1 MAQEVWEVVALL
13 HQSRSLGERTA
24 LLEGRLLDQLHLD
37 TAPAGEPRFQVELE
51 SKNEEKFC
59 NGMISYTCHQV

>member
-1 MAQEVWEVVALL
+1 MAHEAWEVVALL
-13 HQSRSLGERTA
+13 HQSRSLGERIA

-37 TAPAGEPRFQVELE
+37 MAPAGELRFQVELE

>member
-13 HQSRSLGERTA
+13 HQSQSLGEHTA
-24 LLEGRLLDQLHLD
+24 LLEGRLLDQLRQD
-37 TAPAGEPRFQVELE
+37 TEPAGEPRFQVELE

-59 NGMISYTCHQV
+59 NGMISYTCCQV